1 MLLFLEKLPGH
12 SIFSEH
18 RGEYF
23 PRRHDFPSPSL
34 AESAGEFFILRQNVW
49 ESACGGFWYSR
60 YIAHCPPAGSGG
72 FHHNAAVSSPARE
85 TKGEKWRETT
95 QASSSSLGK
104 KGFREGFDNKFGFEN
119 LKIRSI
125 QKRASA
131 DQKTFVS
138 QGDKIRHATEWR
150 FSCRQKKNV
159 WEGVRGAGNP
169 PLLFFF

>member
-85 TKGEKWRETT
+85 TKGEKWRERPHRPPPPL
-95 QASSSSLGK
+95 SEK
-104 KGFREGFDNKFGFEN
+104 KGFGRDSTINSA
-119 LKIRSI
+119 LKISKLGRY
-125 QKRASA
+125 
-131 DQKTFVS
+131 
-138 QGDKIRHATEWR
+138 
-150 FSCRQKKNV
+150 KNV
-159 WEGVRGAGNP
+159 RQQIRKR
-169 PLLFFF
+169 LFHKEIKYDMRQNGDFLAARKKMCGKE